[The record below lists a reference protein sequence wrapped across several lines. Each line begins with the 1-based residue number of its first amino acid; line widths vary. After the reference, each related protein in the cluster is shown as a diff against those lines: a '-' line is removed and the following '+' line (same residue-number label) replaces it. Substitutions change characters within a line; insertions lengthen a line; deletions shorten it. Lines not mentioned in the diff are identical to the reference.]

1 MTTTREPLRV
11 RRTMTAAEIGARVGL
26 SARTVRRYQA
36 ESRAAFLER
45 ALERRTLAA
54 ACRAAGYSFH
64 EIAAVL
70 QTSYRAAQQ
79 LVLLHQR
86 HQAA

>member
-1 MTTTREPLRV
+1 MKREPLRV

-26 SARTVRRYQA
+26 SARTVQRYQS
-36 ESRAAFLER
+36 ETRADFLNR

-54 ACRAAGYSFH
+54 ACRAAGYSFP

-70 QTSYRAAQQ
+70 SCSHGAARQ

-86 HQAA
+86 RGAKPQ